1 MVKVLLTDT
10 EVQICQII
18 GKIRNI
24 KTSALC
30 VEQIQSNKDPMQISI
45 DGVLSEY
52 MIAKHKGWFFD
63 LNCDVRKFGA
73 DLIAPTGHKIDV
85 KSTRRK
91 DGGMNVRI
99 THATKDYDFYVLV
112 ELDENDNGTIVGIAP
127 REIVIDDE
135 NKKVSNITNQAYY
148 QVPRSKLKEWK

>member
-1 MVKVLLTDT
+1 MVQVLLTDT

-127 REIVIDDE
+127 REVVIDDE